1 MNPFVKSLEYNG
13 GYRDRVRPKIEN
25 TGVSLKKTC

>member
-13 GYRDRVRPKIEN
+13 GYGDRVRPKIEN
-25 TGVSLKKTC
+25 TGVSLKKTF